1 MTSANNPTSYLSSI
15 HHDGSKRYVL
25 SPGGADLHMGDEV
38 TIRLRAAVDA
48 PIERI
53 LLRTCPDGEQFFAEM
68 HIEESQSSTTCT
80 WWSAKLRLNM
90 PLTSY
95 RFLLFTTDGAW
106 WYNGSGPHR
115 HVPTDAED
123 FRLLAEYAAP
133 AWVRE
138 SVFYQIFPDRFA
150 DGDPASN
157 VRSGEFEYQGVKSQA
172 RAWGEAQSNWPAAMV
187 EFYGGDLQGVE
198 QNLDYLTDLG
208 INAIYFNPIFTAY
221 SNHRYDVLDYYKVD
235 PHLGG
240 DAALISL
247 RHATAQRGIR
257 FILDIVPNH
266 AGVEHPWFK
275 SALED
280 PNAPTA
286 DFFTFHIHP
295 DEYESWLG
303 VRSLP
308 KLNYRSQKLRETMYA
323 GTDSIFRHWLKAP
336 YVVDGWRVDVA
347 NMLARHGKDQLEAE
361 VWAGIR
367 QAVKEEN
374 PSAYLLGENFFDSS
388 LQLQGDNLDA
398 TMNYFGFTNP
408 IGYWLNRFEVNQHAD
423 PRNVQSSVTWSTQAL
438 VDSWQASRAAIPWII
453 ACQQFN
459 LLGSHD
465 LPRILFM
472 LGQDQSRNR
481 LAVAFL
487 LTYVG
492 VPCIYYGDE
501 IGMSGNSA
509 LDARNCME
517 WDSSKWD
524 TDLRAYYQTLIKL
537 RRTSPALID
546 GGFQVLL
553 AEENILAYLRDTDE
567 EQIIVVGNR
576 GPTEYPAGPLP
587 VALGGIAEG
596 TQFREL
602 FTCITSTVI
611 NGNLP
616 LPSLPAGVQIWQTIS

>member
-1 MTSANNPTSYLSSI
+1 MTSLTSLSAHHLSI

-25 SPGGADLHMGDEV
+25 SSTDTDLHLGDEV

-68 HIEESQSSTTCT
+68 QIENSGNSSACN
-80 WWSAKLRLNM
+80 WWQAKLRLSM

-95 RFLLFTTDGAW
+95 RFLLFTKDGIW
-106 WYNGSGPHR
+106 WYNGSGLHR

-123 FRLLAEYAAP
+123 FRLLADYAAP
-133 AWVRE
+133 VWVRD
-138 SVFYQIFPDRFA
+138 SVFYQIFPDRFW
-150 DGDPASN
+150 DGDPVSN
-157 VRSGEFEYQGVKSQA
+157 VRNGEFEYQGLQS
-172 RAWGEAQSNWPAAMV
+172 RSLGWGEKQGGWPEAMV
-187 EFYGGDLQGVE
+187 EFYGGDLPGVE
-198 QNLDYLTDLG
+198 QRLDYLTDLG
-208 INAIYFNPIFTAY
+208 VNAIYFNPIFTAY
-221 SNHRYDVLDYYKVD
+221 SNHRYDVVDYYNVD

-240 DAALISL
+240 DSALTSL
-247 RHATAQRGIR
+247 RLATAERGMR
-257 FILDIVPNH
+257 FIVDIVPNH
-266 AGVEHPWFK
+266 CGVEHPWFK
-275 SALED
+275 SALQD

-286 DFFTFHIHP
+286 DYFNFHQHP

-308 KLNYRSQKLRETMYA
+308 KLNYRSQNLRDTVYA
-323 GTDSIFRHWLKAP
+323 GPNAIFRYWLKAP
-336 YVVDGWRVDVA
+336 YAVDGWRVDVA

-388 LQLQGDNLDA
+388 QQLQGDRLDA
-398 TMNYFGFTNP
+398 SMNYFGFANP
-408 IGYWLNRFEVNQHAD
+408 IGYWLNCFEVNQHAE
-423 PRNVQSSVTWSTQAL
+423 PRNVKSKVTWSTQAL
-438 VDSWQASRAAIPWII
+438 VDSWQASRAAIPWVI
-453 ACQQFN
+453 ARQQFN

-465 LPRILFM
+465 TPRFINVLDH
-472 LGQDQSRNR
+472 DQARNR

-501 IGMSGNSA
+501 IGMTGRDA
-509 LDARNCME
+509 LEARNCMI
-517 WDSSKWD
+517 WDSTQWD
-524 TDLRAYYQTLIKL
+524 ASLRAFYQALIKL

-553 AEENILAYLRDTDE
+553 AEENLLAYLRDTDE
-567 EQIIVVGNR
+567 EQIIVIGNR
-576 GPTEYPAGPLP
+576 GPAAHPAGLLS
-587 VALGGIAEG
+587 VEHGAISNG
-596 TQFREL
+596 TVFQEL
-602 FTCITSTVI
+602 FTGQTSTVI
-611 NGNLP
+611 HGNLP
-616 LPSLPAGVQIWQTIS
+616 LPELPAGVQIWQTM